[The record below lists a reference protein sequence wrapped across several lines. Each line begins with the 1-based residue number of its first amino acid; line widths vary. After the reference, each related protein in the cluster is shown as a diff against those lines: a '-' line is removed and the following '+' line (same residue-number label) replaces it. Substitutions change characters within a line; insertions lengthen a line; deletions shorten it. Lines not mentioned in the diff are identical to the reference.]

1 MQSLGLQMERL
12 LKADVRGEIARAIAV
27 ARLAYVLGA
36 HKGVKAALS
45 TLLKVLQ

>member
-1 MQSLGLQMERL
+1 MDFL

>member
-1 MQSLGLQMERL
+1 MKALRQQMEKL

-36 HKGVKAALS
+36 HKGIKAALN